1 MYLNQQGFKIF
12 SPSTWRA
19 SSRHPPASHFKVLF
33 TAGNWL
39 FNPNYWTVINSQFVH
54 CYCFLM
60 FNHTLWIL
68 GKEKKLLA
76 TPLSLLIPK
85 VIPVSGT
92 VIWETDLVLSHYS
105 NSCRWI
111 LLALWSSGRYRAS
124 RETVRLSSLL
134 SLFGKGMRPSL
145 LFCPFSLS
153 IGIIPMGSTKWG
165 YAAISAFPSLPP
177 CGTQEAGFPLC
188 HFSFENS
195 LHCLKSPLY
204 TALGVPCHGGQREH
218 GKPNESRHSGREV
231 LGNLM
236 FWRGREWTASER
248 SAKMS
253 SETLRCSVRI
263 TF

>member
-39 FNPNYWTVINSQFVH
+39 FSLNYWTVINSQFVH

-85 VIPVSGT
+85 VIPASGT

-111 LLALWSSGRYRAS
+111 LLAPWSSGRYRAS
-124 RETVRLSSLL
+124 REIVRLSSLL
-134 SLFGKGMRPSL
+134 SLFGKGRDETFSSLLSLLSQHRHNPHGKHKMRLRSHLCLSLSSSLWDPGGWFSPLPFFLWKLPSL
-145 LFCPFSLS
+145 SEKPTVH
-153 IGIIPMGSTKWG
+153 STRC
-165 YAAISAFPSLPP
+165 SLPWWP
-177 CGTQEAGFPLC
+177 ARARQAKRVEA
-188 HFSFENS
+188 
-195 LHCLKSPLY
+195 
-204 TALGVPCHGGQREH
+204 
-218 GKPNESRHSGREV
+218 
-231 LGNLM
+231 
-236 FWRGREWTASER
+236 
-248 SAKMS
+248 
-253 SETLRCSVRI
+253 
-263 TF
+263 